1 MQSKKFTL
9 SMKLRADSVLQKST
23 NSPEKSPPYVHNYS
37 LPKIE
42 HGWTAALRAH
52 EEKEERMRRMKA
64 HRSETQVSHIYE
76 RLSGLHATEVN
87 LGQFPD
93 RGQIIHPSVLCA
105 RCSDPAAVCVPCA
118 EQLIQDGISVYI
130 NSRAQ
135 GATYLFHNAISRS
148 ASSTVLRF
156 VVFKIWSNSM
166 YIRRV
171 MRQRRIVDSKRRLFR
186 KLCFLPFR
194 SWQRYI
200 SDVVKE
206 KKDRKT
212 LKLENRI
219 KQLEEQLL
227 KLSGEHKE
235 LNAQVI

>member
-1 MQSKKFTL
+1 MQHRKFTL
-9 SMKLRADSVLQKST
+9 SMKLRADSVMQQSSK
-23 NSPEKSPPYVHNYS
+23 SPEKPPHYSHNYS

-42 HGWTAALRAH
+42 QGWTAALRMTD
-52 EEKEERMRRMKA
+52 EKEERIRRMRA
-64 HRSETQVSHIYE
+64 SRSNAPLTHIYE
-76 RLSGLHATEVN
+76 RMSGLHETEIN

-105 RCSDPAAVCVPCA
+105 RCSDPAAICVPCS

-130 NSRAQ
+130 NSRAK

-166 YIRRV
+166 FTRRV
-171 MRQRRIVDSKRRLFR
+171 MRQRRIVHSRQRHFR

-194 SWQRYI
+194 SWQRYV
-200 SDVVKE
+200 SDIIHE
-206 KKDRKT
+206 KKDRKSMN
-212 LKLENRI
+212 LEKRV

-227 KLSGEHKE
+227 KLAAEHKT
-235 LNAQVI
+235 LNAEV